1 MKILF
6 VADGRSPT
14 AVNWMRYFCER
25 GDEVI
30 LATTFQCDPTLNLS
44 KKIDLPVAFSSLKTN
59 SSLSKGKLW
68 GAGTLK
74 LRTLVKQWL
83 GPSSISKAARQL
95 RRIIE
100 EEKPDLVHAMR
111 IPFEGMVAADAFSLV
126 PLVISVWGNDF
137 TLHAKSNSVMRHYTE
152 WAMKVATALHTDCHR
167 DVRLAKQY
175 GFSEEKPVLVIPG
188 SGGIRSDIFYAGDNS
203 PAQPLIVNPRGFR
216 AYVDNDSFF
225 KSIPL
230 VLREYPQAKFVCPG
244 MAGEPQV
251 LQWIDELGI
260 ADAVEL
266 LPALDQSLLA
276 ELFRNA
282 SIVVSPTTH
291 DGTPN
296 SLIEAIACGCFPVA
310 GDIESIR
317 EWISDGE
324 NGYLVDA
331 TQPAYLAERLVQAI
345 RNEPLRIAAKKMN
358 QIMIRDR
365 AEYTSGMEK
374 ALAFYEQVMRSTT

>member
-1 MKILF
+1 
-6 VADGRSPT
+6 
-14 AVNWMRYFCER
+14 
-25 GDEVI
+25 
-30 LATTFQCDPTLNLS
+30 
-44 KKIDLPVAFSSLKTN
+44 
-59 SSLSKGKLW
+59 
-68 GAGTLK
+68 
-74 LRTLVKQWL
+74 
-83 GPSSISKAARQL
+83 
-95 RRIIE
+95 
-100 EEKPDLVHAMR
+100 
-111 IPFEGMVAADAFSLV
+111 
-126 PLVISVWGNDF
+126 
-137 TLHAKSNSVMRHYTE
+137 
-152 WAMKVATALHTDCHR
+152 
-167 DVRLAKQY
+167 
-175 GFSEEKPVLVIPG
+175 
-188 SGGIRSDIFYAGDNS
+188 
-203 PAQPLIVNPRGFR
+203 
-216 AYVDNDSFF
+216 VDNASFF

-251 LQWIDELGI
+251 LHWIDELGI
-260 ADAVEL
+260 GDAVEL
-266 LPALDQSLLA
+266 LPALDQPLLA

-345 RNEPLRIAAKKMN
+345 RNEPLRVAAKKVN
-358 QIMIRDR
+358 QNMIHDR
-365 AEYTSGMEK
+365 AEYTNGMEK